1 MCSEGNNLARGQI
14 SESVS
19 PVRYKRCREDVCML
33 EKWAPGAG
41 VPCYAFG
48 PSEARVKNERMFK
61 TSLLFLELEVMI
73 IIEAF
78 FFFVFQFIFWFV
90 AEQSSGCCSS

>member
-1 MCSEGNNLARGQI
+1 
-14 SESVS
+14 
-19 PVRYKRCREDVCML
+19 ML

-73 IIEAF
+73 IIEA
-78 FFFVFQFIFWFV
+78 
-90 AEQSSGCCSS
+90 